1 MREKKRRLGTV
12 KKDGSIVPVTAT
24 ANKLAFRNGSVI
36 YTDNTFRGGTTQFM
50 HVSELAKMAKRFPDR
65 AREVVN
71 GGFES
76 VPTNGTIIVEST
88 HEGGRS
94 GVNYN
99 LMKTAMSNWGSLFSR
114 WIGGFSFSRG
124 TKKAVISWTC
134 RKGMYSG
141 MKPLNIST
149 G

>member
-1 MREKKRRLGTV
+1 
-12 KKDGSIVPVTAT
+12 
-24 ANKLAFRNGSVI
+24 
-36 YTDNTFRGGTTQFM
+36 M

-99 LMKTAMSNWGSLFSR
+99 LMKTAMSKRGSLFSR
-114 WIGGFSFSRG
+114 WIGGFSFPVVR
-124 TKKAVISWTC
+124 
-134 RKGMYSG
+134 R
-141 MKPLNIST
+141 KPLPAGRAGRVCIQ